1 MRGLYGRARSV
12 RSLGMSIDW
21 TDRNTWQEKGAAA
34 ATLNQF
40 LKALDGRPPEAY
52 GEVIADLV
60 SYLKLQRRGTGY
72 LFEMLHRITK
82 YNEASH
88 EQQSRQ
94 MELVKTLVDA
104 AREQERQ
111 IKRLT
116 RAVEQGEKK
125 IERLTER
132 LAKKGK

>member
-1 MRGLYGRARSV
+1 
-12 RSLGMSIDW
+12 MSIDW
-21 TDRNTWQEKGAAA
+21 TDRQTWQEKGAAA
-34 ATLNQF
+34 TTLNQF

-60 SYLKLQRRGTGY
+60 SFLKLQRRGTGY

-88 EQQSRQ
+88 EQQGRQ
-94 MELVKTLVDA
+94 MELVRTLIDA
-104 AREQERQ
+104 VREQDRQ

-116 RAVEQGEKK
+116 RSMEQAEKK
-125 IERLTER
+125 IEKLTEK
-132 LAKKGK
+132 LAKKAGK